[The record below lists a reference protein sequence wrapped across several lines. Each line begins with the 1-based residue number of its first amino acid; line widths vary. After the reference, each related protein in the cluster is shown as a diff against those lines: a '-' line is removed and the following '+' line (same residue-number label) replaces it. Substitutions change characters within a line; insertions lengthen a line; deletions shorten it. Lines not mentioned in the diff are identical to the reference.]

1 MGEVLASRDFTA
13 HLWVGMESGTL
24 AQYCVATLS
33 SGSGVLWASSPISDL
48 KDPLSTLPWCEQVDW
63 KEQQAVASATAPAA
77 ITSELLMASQ
87 GVTQP
92 PAETA
97 DLQPTLRDLDVVQA
111 VRSVSQ
117 ARSITWWRCSS

>member
-63 KEQQAVASATAPAA
+63 KEQEAVASATAPAA
-77 ITSELLMASQ
+77 ITSELSMASQ
-87 GVTQP
+87 GATQP

-97 DLQPTLRDLDVVQA
+97 DLRPALQDLDVVQA
-111 VRSVSQ
+111 VQSVSQ
-117 ARSITWWRCSS
+117 ARSVTWL